1 MEYKDRIIY
10 PYVAVDRKRKAS
22 LVNESPAKRRKI
34 QLEDHGLPSVDESME
49 WDANADIGERK
60 MEVRD
65 MVKLRRDEEP
75 MEWEG
80 TDDSRVRMLTN
91 RLSQLNL

>member
-10 PYVAVDRKRKAS
+10 PYVEVDRKRKAS
-22 LVNESPAKRRKI
+22 LVNEPPAKRRKI

-80 TDDSRVRMLTN
+80 TDESRVRMLTN